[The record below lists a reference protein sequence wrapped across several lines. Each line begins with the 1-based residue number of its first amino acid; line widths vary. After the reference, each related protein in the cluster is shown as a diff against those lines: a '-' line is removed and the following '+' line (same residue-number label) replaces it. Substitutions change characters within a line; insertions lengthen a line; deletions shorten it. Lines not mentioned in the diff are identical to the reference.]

1 MTHIL
6 FISSALNRAGTE
18 TFMMNVF
25 RHIDPKRFHV
35 DFLIFSKED
44 TDYTREVEKSEHKV
58 WRIVSR
64 RDGALQYY
72 KELKQFFRLHGK
84 DYHAIHWCGNSLSS
98 MAPIF
103 YAWKYGVPVRIVHAH
118 SSSAAGWH
126 NRFLHKLHRK
136 FVARITTHH
145 LACSSAA
152 AKWFFPNDKDAIIIN
167 NGIDVEK
174 YQYNPTVREK
184 VRAELGITDGTI
196 VLGHVG
202 RFCAEKN
209 HTFLLDIFNSFLTLQ
224 NKAILMLIGKG
235 ELENEVKNKADE
247 LGISSHILFMGER
260 SDVPNLLQ
268 AMDCFVLPS
277 IFEGLPFVLV
287 EAQAAGLPCFVS
299 AAVNRD
305 ITLTPHI
312 FYESI
317 DTPPATWANKI
328 YSCIKEC
335 VRTDTSR
342 CLEKAGY
349 SIMASIKKLEN
360 LYSFT

>member
-1 MTHIL
+1 M
-6 FISSALNRAGTE
+6 
-18 TFMMNVF
+18 F
-25 RHIDPKRFHV
+25 RHINHERFHV
-35 DFLIFSKED
+35 DFLIFSNEE
-44 TDYTREVEKSEHKV
+44 TDYTREVEESGHKV

-64 RDGALQYY
+64 RNGGLHYY
-72 KELKQFFRLHGK
+72 KELNKFFNRHGS

-103 YAWKYGVPVRIVHAH
+103 YAWKYGVPVRMVHAH
-118 SSSAAGWH
+118 NSSAAGWH

-167 NGIDVEK
+167 NGIDVEQ
-174 YQYNPTVREK
+174 YTYNPIIREK
-184 VRAELGITDGTI
+184 IRKELGLADESI

-202 RFCAEKN
+202 RYCTEKN

-260 SDVPNLLQ
+260 SDVPNLMQ

-277 IFEGLPFVLV
+277 LFEGLPFVLV

-305 ITLTPHI
+305 ITLTPTI

-317 DTPPATWANKI
+317 HATPSTWANKI
-328 YSCIKEC
+328 YSNLKEC
-335 VRTDTSR
+335 IRTDTSM
-342 CLEKAGY
+342 CLEEAGY

-360 LYSFT
+360 LYSFS